1 MHRMARHMAVV
12 TVGMVMV
19 RRMAAHYMKCEH
31 LNTNRVGLM
40 ERGGSLTSAAAQI
53 STMVIETTQLA
64 TTLIWHDLWWIHFRR
79 HLFVC
84 FPALSCSM
92 VL

>member
-1 MHRMARHMAVV
+1 MHRMDRPMAVD

-31 LNTNRVGLM
+31 LNTNRAGLT
-40 ERGGSLTSAAAQI
+40 EKGGSLTSVAAQI
-53 STMVIETTQLA
+53 SIMAIETTKLA
-64 TTLIWHDLWWIHFRR
+64 TTLIWHDLWWIHFQR
-79 HLFVC
+79 HLFVY
-84 FPALSCSM
+84 FLALSCSM